1 MTEPLLE
8 LTDLQ
13 KHFPVRDAFGRARGA
28 VRAVD
33 GVSLAVPRGTVL
45 AIVGESGCGKSTL
58 GRLALRLIEPD
69 AGTVR
74 FDGEELR
81 ALSPAALRAR
91 RRDMQ
96 LIFQD
101 PFASLDPRMT
111 VEAAIAEPL
120 RLHRIVPRAGEAAR
134 VAELLERVGLRP
146 ESARRW
152 PHEFSGGQR
161 QRIAIARALA
171 SGPKL
176 IIGDEPVSAL
186 DVSVQA
192 QVVNLLGD
200 LIREFGLTFVLI
212 SHDLGVVRHIADRVA
227 VMYLGRIVE
236 EGTGRAGLRRAA
248 ASLYPRAAGGRAG
261 HRGQG
266 AAARRRCAEP
276 DRAAARLPLPY
287 PLPLRPG
294 RIAASRSRCS
304 TAPRISPPAT
314 CSTSCR
320 PPPCSPNAIW
330 VASGCDGCS
339 NSSPP
344 APGLPHDPQDHPR
357 HACRPA
363 AHRRGPDPGPGA
375 DRPPDATHRAARG
388 SGHPRPD
395 PGPHLRRPHRLRLAL
410 RQALRHQREAGDRPA
425 TGHRL
430 SLGRPEDPADHPAG
444 GRALP

>member
-1 MTEPLLE
+1 MTALLE
-8 LTDLQ
+8 LDDLA

-74 FDGEELR
+74 FEGEDLR

-236 EGTGRAGLRRAA
+236 EGPAGQVF
-248 ASLYPRAAGGRAG
+248 G
-261 HRGQG
+261 
-266 AAARRRCAEP
+266 
-276 DRAAARLPLPY
+276 
-287 PLPLRPG
+287 
-294 RIAASRSRCS
+294 
-304 TAPRISPPAT
+304 APRHPYTRALLAAVPGTGAKAPPLEGDVPSPIA
-314 CSTSCR
+314 
-320 PPPCSPNAIW
+320 PPP
-330 VASGCDGCS
+330 GCRFHTRCPHTRAVCREQVPLLDG
-339 NSSPP
+339 
-344 APGLPHDPQDHPR
+344 
-357 HACRPA
+357 A
-363 AHRRGPDPGPGA
+363 AHRA
-375 DRPPDATHRAARG
+375 ACHLQHHLPPAAALVERDAGGER
-388 SGHPRPD
+388 
-395 PGPHLRRPHRLRLAL
+395 LRRL
-410 RQALRHQREAGDRPA
+410 QQFFTTS
-425 TGHRL
+425 TGA
-430 SLGRPEDPADHPAG
+430 SA
-444 GRALP
+444 

>member
-1 MTEPLLE
+1 MSEALLE
-8 LTDLQ
+8 LGALR
-13 KHFPVRDAFGRARGA
+13 KHFPVRDMLGRSRGA

-33 GVSLAVPRGTVL
+33 GVSLTVPRGSVL

-69 AGTVR
+69 AGSIR
-74 FDGEELR
+74 FEGEDLR
-81 ALSPAALRAR
+81 ALSAAGLRAR
-91 RRDMQ
+91 RREMQ

-120 RLHRIVPRAGEAAR
+120 RLHRIVPRGGERAR

-200 LIREFGLTFVLI
+200 LIRDLGLTFVLI

-227 VMYLGRIVE
+227 VMYLGQIVE
-236 EGTGRAGLRRAA
+236 EGPAAQVFAAPRHPYTRALLASVPGTGVKTLPIEGDVPSPITPPPGCRFHTRCPHAEAICREQVPLLEGFAHRAA
-248 ASLYPRAAGGRAG
+248 CHL
-261 HRGQG
+261 Q
-266 AAARRRCAEP
+266 
-276 DRAAARLPLPY
+276 DRL
-287 PLPLRPG
+287 
-294 RIAASRSRCS
+294 
-304 TAPRISPPAT
+304 
-314 CSTSCR
+314 
-320 PPPCSPNAIW
+320 
-330 VASGCDGCS
+330 
-339 NSSPP
+339 PP
-344 APGLPHDPQDHPR
+344 APALHE
-357 HACRPA
+357 
-363 AHRRGPDPGPGA
+363 A
-375 DRPPDATHRAARG
+375 DAGGDR
-388 SGHPRPD
+388 
-395 PGPHLRRPHRLRLAL
+395 LRRL
-410 RQALRHQREAGDRPA
+410 QAFFTPTGAPA
-425 TGHRL
+425 
-430 SLGRPEDPADHPAG
+430 
-444 GRALP
+444 